1 MADYVLNHYDNNSK
15 VYLLI
20 CVRPSYFVL
29 QIPLPFCALMPYYLM
44 TGKALFKDAFDA
56 LTHVLVVIADVD
68 PATGQLIGAGKRVG
82 PLHLATPVHLVMA
95 TASGGRQH
103 RALAGG
109 LLDVGRGYCAIASVL
124 LLLCI
129 SLVFSWFCKNT

>member
-1 MADYVLNHYDNNSK
+1 MTL
-15 VYLLI
+15 
-20 CVRPSYFVL
+20 R
-29 QIPLPFCALMPYYLM
+29 LPFARTFP
-44 TGKALFKDAFDA
+44 A
-56 LTHVLVVIADVD
+56 LTHVLVVVADVD
-68 PATGQLIGAGKRVG
+68 PSPGQLVGAGERVG

-124 LLLCI
+124 LLCI
-129 SLVFSWFCKNT
+129 SLVFSWFCNNRDEKWGAK